1 MSQRALPAAWPCIV
15 TVLAVSLTC
24 AATAHAA
31 PKLEVSASTLRIP
44 SGPHFA
50 ASSAVTLATEHK
62 NTHLSAEITLFN
74 RGDAAL
80 ALHGLALSPD
90 SAGFSV
96 AESSLKSALAEPL
109 PPHAQRSIRVQ
120 YQPTPGRQQ
129 AYGALLIYSNDPR
142 DTDDPRTAERDFV
155 RSVPLCAGESTLAL
169 WLWLAPLATGL
180 LAALLWSL
188 RQRRAASIRW
198 ATAGLL
204 LLSGA
209 LPLFLLSY
217 ATHAF
222 VRGFGV
228 AQGNYGYQFLLQRV
242 LAQSLPLTYH
252 AGLDGLSLILAWS
265 LELWAALR
273 VASLL
278 RSLWLPSCITQ
289 PDDRAPTARCL
300 FAHTLLHSM
309 ALALLVSLDLV
320 PLLFSLLVL
329 HTAMGG
335 LLPIR
340 PRRIFT
346 TVAVP
351 SFFVFVVGLCFLA
364 AHSQPTLLSS
374 GGFVEHTT
382 DLVKLSYQNYFADL
396 PLLSAAGTGLWG
408 RPIAPALYGLLA
420 LATLAPAIG
429 LAVLCLRS
437 PLSAAS
443 APTCLLPVSSL
454 VGFYLLVRV
463 VAGLLPQAHSV
474 LLPSLSAFSLFAC
487 AAAAF
492 SSALRRTV
500 RLEQRLPALPLLVP
514 LSGALVG
521 LASATA
527 TGTLAALLLLGS
539 LCLSCTWLGQ
549 RLARLPRRTSCTP
562 QHGTAHAPKNAP
574 DAAESPESEALRVAL
589 LLFYAPPGT
598 ATFVGHAL
606 LALSAFAALRGVS
619 VLYVALWLVSQYFAL
634 LWLRDQPIAD
644 KPPPPARSLHAG
656 RALILASAIA
666 CFCVLPLFELGHTW
680 SLDFISHTRHASAPP
695 GPGFLAHRGR

>member
-1 MSQRALPAAWPCIV
+1 MSRPALPAWPCIV
-15 TVLAVSLTC
+15 AVLAVSLTF
-24 AATAHAA
+24 AATAQAT
-31 PKLEVSASTLRIP
+31 PKLEVSASTLCI
-44 SGPHFA
+44 
-50 ASSAVTLATEHK
+50 SSRSDFTGQSVATLSIEHE
-62 NTHLSAEITLFN
+62 NTQRSAEIVLQN
-74 RGDAAL
+74 RGDSPL
-80 ALHGLALSPD
+80 ALYGLALSPD
-90 SAGFSV
+90 SAGFSI
-96 AESSLKSALAEPL
+96 AESSIQSALAAPL
-109 PPHAQRSIRVQ
+109 PPHSQRSVRVQ
-120 YQPTPGRQQ
+120 YQPTPWRQQ

-142 DTDDPRTAERDFV
+142 DNDDPRTAERDFV

-169 WLWLAPLATGL
+169 WLWLAPLAAGL

-204 LLSGA
+204 LLSAA
-209 LPLFLLSY
+209 LPLFLLGY
-217 ATHAF
+217 ATRAF

-242 LAQSLPLTYH
+242 LAPSLPLNYH

-265 LELWAALR
+265 LEVWAALR

-289 PDDRAPTARCL
+289 PADRAPTARCL

-320 PLLFSLLVL
+320 PLLLSLLL
-329 HTAMGG
+329 LLSAMGS

-340 PRRIFT
+340 PRRIFAAA
-346 TVAVP
+346 AVP
-351 SFFVFVVGLCFLA
+351 SFFVLLAGLCFLA
-364 AHSQPTLLSS
+364 AHSQPTLLSN

-396 PLLSAAGTGLWG
+396 PLLSAAGTGLGG

-420 LATLAPAIG
+420 IATLAPTIA

-437 PLSAAS
+437 PLLAAS

-474 LLPSLSAFSLFAC
+474 LLPSLSAFSLFTC
-487 AAAAF
+487 AAVAF

-514 LSGALVG
+514 LSGALIG

-527 TGTLAALLLLGS
+527 TGILAALLLLGS

-549 RLARLPRRTSCTP
+549 RLARLPRRSSCTP
-562 QHGTAHAPKNAP
+562 QHGAAHAPKNAP
-574 DAAESPESEALRVAL
+574 DAAESPESDALRVAL
-589 LLFYAPPGT
+589 LLFHAPPGT

-606 LALSAFAALRGVS
+606 IALAAFAALRGVS
-619 VLYVALWLVSQYFAL
+619 GLYVTLWLVSQYFAL

-644 KPPPPARSLHAG
+644 KPPPPALSLHAG
-656 RALILASAIA
+656 RALIVACAIA

-695 GPGFLAHRGR
+695 GPGFLAHR